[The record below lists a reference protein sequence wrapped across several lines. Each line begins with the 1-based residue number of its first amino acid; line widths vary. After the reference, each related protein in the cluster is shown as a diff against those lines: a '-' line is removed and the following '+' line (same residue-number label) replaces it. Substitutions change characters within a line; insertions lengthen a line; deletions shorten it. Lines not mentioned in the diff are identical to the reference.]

1 MKILITLIT
10 SLFFTVGYSQV
21 VINEFSASNLLDFPD
36 NYGRY
41 EDWIELYNTGDQ
53 DFDLAG
59 WGISDNENKPMKWV
73 FPENSIVSAQ
83 GSIVL
88 LANGRDEVSNGF
100 YHTNFKL
107 KQTKYTEEV
116 VLSNPDSTIV
126 EMVPLGITQAGH
138 SWARSVDGGGEW
150 MVSMSPTF
158 GSTNEIQSMIKGYAP
173 PARLSRDGGIYQD
186 SVSVGIA
193 NYDPAYIYRYTLDGD
208 DPIASDPE
216 FPGFPT
222 EMTFTETTVIKLRAF
237 PRDQELIEPGLIDFS
252 TLFINEEFTL
262 PVFSIVATDIVDLA
276 NGQGELIPIGS
287 LEYFSADGTLEA
299 KGYGELNRH
308 GQDSWVN
315 KQRSLD
321 WITRDEM
328 GYTAAIEAELFSYSK
343 RDEYQRFMF
352 RASGDDNYPATDDP
366 SDLDHQGSCHIR
378 DEYVHELTQKGK
390 MSLDQR
396 AVERS
401 ILFLNGQYW
410 GVYAHREKPDEHD
423 YTGEYYDQGKYD
435 LQYLQTWGETWA
447 QYGGQEAIDTW
458 VATRDL
464 ALNNDMSDPTLYE
477 QLTDQL
483 NMKSLI
489 DYMTTNLMAV
499 SSDWLNYNTG
509 WWRGTD
515 PDGDHKKWGYIM
527 WDNDATFDY
536 YINYS
541 GVPNTDPDAVP
552 CDIEDISS
560 FMDSFFGLDTTVNVW
575 NGDTFFQYPD
585 VGRHEKIFLKLLE
598 ESDEFEKL
606 YYQRSADHMNTIFS
620 CENMNATL
628 DSMLNTFSAE
638 MPRHIARWG
647 GSMTTWEANVTR
659 LKTFVNERCGLIDD
673 GIVECYDLTG
683 PFNVVVMTEPPGA
696 GEIKFNTVKVDNLPW
711 SGDYFGNME
720 NTIEVKSTGD
730 LAFGGW
736 KATAGT
742 TLFDNN
748 LSSITNVQISE
759 PDTII
764 AVFGTTVATN
774 DIEIGGDLTF
784 FPNPATDQL
793 TISLPDE
800 IYHAVNQIVIYN
812 STGKQV
818 YGDSNLWAQES
829 ISIDLSTAQLPSG
842 TYTAV
847 MYADSNLY
855 RGNFVIVE

>member
-1 MKILITLIT
+1 MITT
-10 SLFFTVGYSQV
+10 FGYSQV

-36 NYGRY
+36 NYGRF
-41 EDWIELYNTGDQ
+41 EDWIELYNTSDEA
-53 DFDLAG
+53 FDLAG

-73 FPENSIVSAQ
+73 FPENSIIQ
-83 GSIVL
+83 GKSMIL
-88 LANGRDEVSNGF
+88 LMANGRDEVSNGF

-107 KQTKYTEEV
+107 KQTKGTEEI
-116 VLSNPDSTIV
+116 VLANPESTIV
-126 EMVPLGITQAGH
+126 EIVPLGITQLGH
-138 SWARSVDGGGEW
+138 SWARSEDGAGDW
-150 MVSMSPTF
+150 MIATVPTYGTDNNVNSMVRA
-158 GSTNEIQSMIKGYAP
+158 YAT

-193 NYDPAYIYRYTLDGD
+193 NYDPNYTYRYTTDGD
-208 DPIASDPE
+208 DPTEADPE
-216 FPGFPT
+216 FPPFPQ
-222 EMTFTETTVIKLRAF
+222 ELVFYETTAIKLKTF
-237 PRDQELIEPGLIDFS
+237 PKEQELELPGLIDFS
-252 TLFINEEFTL
+252 TFFINEEFTL
-262 PVFSIVATDIVDLA
+262 PVFSIVATGIQDLA
-276 NGQGELIPIGS
+276 NGQGELLPIGS
-287 LEYFSADGTLEA
+287 LEYFSADGTLQA

-315 KQRSLD
+315 LQRSLD

-328 GYTAAIEAELFSYSK
+328 GYYSAIEAELFSYSD

-352 RASGDDNYPATDDP
+352 RASGDDNYPATNDP
-366 SDLDHQGSCHIR
+366 SDVNHQGSCHIR
-378 DEYVHELTQKGK
+378 DEFVHELTQKGK

-401 ILFLNGQYW
+401 ILFLNGEYW

-423 YTGEYYDQGKYD
+423 FTNEYHGQGKYD
-435 LQYLQTWGETWA
+435 LQYLQTWRTTWA
-447 QYGGQEAIDTW
+447 QYGGEDAFSAW
-458 VATRDL
+458 VETRNL
-464 ALNNDMSDPTLYE
+464 ALNNDMSDPLLYN

-515 PDGDHKKWGYIM
+515 PDGSHKKLGYIM

-552 CDIEDISS
+552 CDIEDISN
-560 FMDSFFGLDTTVNVW
+560 FMDSFFGVDTTINIW
-575 NGDTFFQYPD
+575 MGDTFYQYPD

-628 DSMLNTFSAE
+628 DSMLSTIRPE

-647 GSMTTWEANVTR
+647 GSMTTWETNVTR
-659 LKTFVNERCGLIDD
+659 LKNFVNDRCGLIDD
-673 GIVECYDLTG
+673 GIVDCYDLTG

-696 GEIKFNTVKVDNLPW
+696 GEIKFNTVNVDNLPW

-720 NTIEVKSTGD
+720 NTIEVKGIGN

-736 KATAGT
+736 KATAGST
-742 TLFDNN
+742 IFDNN

-764 AVFGTTVATN
+764 AVFGTTVDTEEF
-774 DIEIGGDLTF
+774 EIGGDLSF
-784 FPNPATDQL
+784 YPNPATDQL
-793 TISLPDE
+793 TISLPDD
-800 IYHAVNQIVIYN
+800 ITQSIKQIALYN
-812 STGKQV
+812 SRGKMV
-818 YGDSNLWAQES
+818 YKESNQWSTES
-829 ISIDLSTAQLPSG
+829 ISIDIGARLLSSG

-847 MYADSNLY
+847 LNSESNIY
-855 RGNFVIVE
+855 RGNFVILE